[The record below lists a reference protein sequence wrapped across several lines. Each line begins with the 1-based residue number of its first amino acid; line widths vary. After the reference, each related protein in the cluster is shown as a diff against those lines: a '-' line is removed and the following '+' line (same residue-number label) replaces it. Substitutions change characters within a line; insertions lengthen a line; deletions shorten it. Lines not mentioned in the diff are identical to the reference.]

1 MLNFIKRRVQHLKQH
16 RSKLAYEG
24 AHDSYGSQKM
34 SVSDSLQALEP
45 RIMFDAAGVV
55 TGAEI
60 AADNVAQEQAEQALI
75 PENLQAQAVNDENE
89 QAEELA
95 AALVGLVPPADRNEI
110 IFIDKSVEDYQSLL
124 AEVSS
129 DAELVFIDG
138 NSDGLEQIANI
149 LETRTDIDAI
159 HIISHGESGEL
170 KLGNTT
176 LTQESMQ
183 GEHTDELATIVQADK
198 PIIEGIVTTAD
209 LSRIKGQAS
218 ARFIPDNPR
227 LEPVWAYVK
236 DIELANLKVLDI
248 PELASIYGGK
258 VPVQFDKRQQLVPD
272 KSAYKVRFSISQVED
287 VSVDKMIR
295 GVVHVQ
301 GEAESYIERMYKKV
315 ASVFIRE
322 SGF

>member
-1 MLNFIKRRVQHLKQH
+1 
-16 RSKLAYEG
+16 
-24 AHDSYGSQKM
+24 M